1 MKHMDDEWEKVVR
14 QEPFAAS
21 PFTEEHK
28 QNVLRQVAWLK
39 SGSAQEMS
47 DVGDKSVEQKKLPNQ
62 HRRRFRSRRAVMAY
76 TTIAAVAAAV
86 ILWNG
91 QIVEPVIETVYPT
104 AALQYTDDAGMSLLT
119 DKMKKNVAVTMRD
132 YLGKQLLIT
141 KVQDLPV
148 SGRVYVE
155 AGKEGDAEYA
165 LIWLDAATGNLREV
179 QMRREMSA
187 NELEHR
193 YLRQIPSLLEGI
205 KSDPTLKPIS
215 ARRYVKMKQGQ
226 EKPVWFTT
234 LFLEN
239 SRGSG
244 SIEWTR
250 DEAVSVSGSVSSDTV
265 SQDLITEARM
275 SIEALSGEPAPDL
288 KNIIFEQN
296 GKTLEDT
303 TDLYF
308 GDRYLVSRSGGMFSD
323 KYTVMDFQRGIPN
336 LETEEEYEHY
346 FEKLRNMKESVI
358 RQNAAP
364 VIKQIFKIDLDLY
377 KLERDPNT
385 PGMVTF
391 RSAETEAYHT
401 FKVRYE
407 EDARITMITIDA
419 NANL

>member
-1 MKHMDDEWEKVVR
+1 MKHIDDEWEKVVR
-14 QEPFAAS
+14 KEPFAAS

-39 SGSAQEMS
+39 SGSEQKMS
-47 DVGDKSVEQKKLPNQ
+47 DAHDESNGRHVRSNQ
-62 HRRRFRSRRAVMAY
+62 RRHRLRSRRAVMAC
-76 TTIAAVAAAV
+76 TAVAAVAAGF

-91 QIVEPVIETVYPT
+91 QIVEPVIENVYPT

-119 DKMKKNVAVTMRD
+119 PKMKKNVAVTMRD

-148 SGRVYVE
+148 SGRVSVE

-179 QMRREMSA
+179 QMRREMAA

-234 LFLEN
+234 VFLEN

-265 SQDLITEARM
+265 SQESITEARM

-288 KNIIFEQN
+288 KDITFEQN

-308 GDRYLVSRSGGMFSD
+308 GDRYLVSIIGGIFSNG
-323 KYTVMDFQRGIPN
+323 YTVMDFQRGTPD
-336 LETEEEYEHY
+336 LETREEYELY
-346 FEKLRNMKESVI
+346 FEKLLNMKESVI
-358 RQNAAP
+358 RQKAAP
-364 VIKQIFKIDLDLY
+364 VIKQMFNIDLDKY

-391 RSAETEAYHT
+391 RSAETEVYST

-407 EDARITMITIDA
+407 DDARITMITL
-419 NANL
+419 NVL

>member
-14 QEPFAAS
+14 QEPFAGS
-21 PFTEEHK
+21 PFSEEHK
-28 QNVLRQVAWLK
+28 QNVLRQIAWLK
-39 SGSAQEMS
+39 SEAGQKMS
-47 DVGDKSVEQKKLPNQ
+47 DAQDKSNEQHVRSNQ
-62 HRRRFRSRRAVMAY
+62 RRRRLRSRKAIMAC

-91 QIVEPVIETVYPT
+91 QIVEPIIEQVYPT
-104 AALQYTDDAGMSLLT
+104 AALQYTDDAGMNLLT

-148 SGRVYVE
+148 SGRVSVE

-179 QMRREMSA
+179 QMRREMAA

-234 LFLEN
+234 VFLEN
-239 SRGSG
+239 SRGRG

-250 DEAVSVSGSVSSDTV
+250 DEAVSVSGSVSSATV
-265 SQDLITEARM
+265 SQELITDARM

-288 KNIIFEQN
+288 KDIIFKQN
-296 GKTLEDT
+296 DKKIEGT

-308 GDRYLVSRSGGMFSD
+308 GDRYLVRRISGMFSD
-323 KYTVMDFQRGIPN
+323 EYTVMDFQRGIPE
-336 LETEEEYEHY
+336 LETGEEYELY
-346 FEKLRNMKESVI
+346 FEKLRKMKESVI
-358 RQNAAP
+358 RQNVAP

-377 KLERDPNT
+377 KLERNPNT

-391 RSAETEAYHT
+391 RSAETEVYNT

-419 NANL
+419 NL

>member
-1 MKHMDDEWEKVVR
+1 
-14 QEPFAAS
+14 
-21 PFTEEHK
+21 
-28 QNVLRQVAWLK
+28 
-39 SGSAQEMS
+39 
-47 DVGDKSVEQKKLPNQ
+47 
-62 HRRRFRSRRAVMAY
+62 
-76 TTIAAVAAAV
+76 
-86 ILWNG
+86 
-91 QIVEPVIETVYPT
+91 
-104 AALQYTDDAGMSLLT
+104 
-119 DKMKKNVAVTMRD
+119 MRD

-148 SGRVYVE
+148 SGRVSVE
-155 AGKEGDAEYA
+155 AGKEGDTEYA

-179 QMRREMSA
+179 QMRREMAA

-193 YLRQIPSLLEGI
+193 YLRQVPSLLEGI
-205 KSDPTLKPIS
+205 NSDPTLKPIS

-265 SQDLITEARM
+265 SQKLITDARM

-288 KNIIFEQN
+288 KNITFKQN
-296 GKTLEDT
+296 DKKREET

-308 GDRYLVSRSGGMFSD
+308 GDRYLVRSISGIFSYE
-323 KYTVMDFQRGIPN
+323 YTVMDFQRGIPE
-336 LETEEEYEHY
+336 LETGEEYELY

-358 RQNAAP
+358 RKNVAP
-364 VIKQIFKIDLDLY
+364 VIKQMFEIDLDLY

-385 PGMVTF
+385 PGMITF
-391 RSAETEAYHT
+391 RSAETEVNT

-407 EDARITMITIDA
+407 EDARITMITL
-419 NANL
+419 N

>member
-1 MKHMDDEWEKVVR
+1 MKHIDDEWEKVVR

-39 SGSAQEMS
+39 SGSGQKMS
-47 DVGDKSVEQKKLPNQ
+47 DAQDKSNEQHVRSNQ
-62 HRRRFRSRRAVMAY
+62 PRRSLRSRKAIMAC

-91 QIVEPVIETVYPT
+91 QIVEPIIEQVFPT
-104 AALQYTDDAGMSLLT
+104 AALQYTDDAGMNLLT

-141 KVQDLPV
+141 KVKDLPV
-148 SGRVYVE
+148 SGRVSIE

-193 YLRQIPSLLEGI
+193 YLRQVPSLLEGI

-265 SQDLITEARM
+265 SQDLITDARM

-288 KNIIFEQN
+288 KDITFEQN

-308 GDRYLVSRSGGMFSD
+308 GDRYLVSRIGGRFSNG
-323 KYTVMDFQRGIPN
+323 YTVMDYRRGIPE
-336 LETEEEYEHY
+336 LETREEYELY
-346 FEKLRNMKESVI
+346 FEKLLNMKESVI

-364 VIKQIFKIDLDLY
+364 IIKQMFNIDLDHY

-391 RSAETEAYHT
+391 RSGETKIYNT
-401 FKVRYE
+401 FEVRYE
-407 EDARITMITIDA
+407 EDARITMITRID
-419 NANL
+419 L

>member
-1 MKHMDDEWEKVVR
+1 
-14 QEPFAAS
+14 
-21 PFTEEHK
+21 
-28 QNVLRQVAWLK
+28 
-39 SGSAQEMS
+39 
-47 DVGDKSVEQKKLPNQ
+47 
-62 HRRRFRSRRAVMAY
+62 
-76 TTIAAVAAAV
+76 
-86 ILWNG
+86 
-91 QIVEPVIETVYPT
+91 
-104 AALQYTDDAGMSLLT
+104 
-119 DKMKKNVAVTMRD
+119 MRD

-141 KVQDLPV
+141 KVKDLPV
-148 SGRVYVE
+148 SGRVSVE

-193 YLRQIPSLLEGI
+193 YLRQVPSLLEGI

-250 DEAVSVSGSVSSDTV
+250 DEAVSVSGSVSSATV

-288 KNIIFEQN
+288 KDIIFKQN
-296 GKTLEDT
+296 DKKIEGT

-308 GDRYLVSRSGGMFSD
+308 GDRYLVRRISGMFSD
-323 KYTVMDFQRGIPN
+323 EYTVMDFQRGIPE
-336 LETEEEYEHY
+336 LETGKEYELY
-346 FEKLRNMKESVI
+346 FEKLRKMKESVI

-364 VIKQIFKIDLDLY
+364 IIKQIFKIDLDLY

-391 RSAETEAYHT
+391 RSAETEVYNT

-407 EDARITMITIDA
+407 EDARITMITI
-419 NANL
+419 NPNL